1 MRPELDRRSTIQR
14 SLQEAT
20 EDINAKLSS
29 KDDHAK
35 ASVRDPP
42 DLMREKALLC
52 CEEPPSVWR
61 DTKKPSVLQT
71 WNAYW
76 EKDYFCKH
84 EGYFYYK
91 AYTGKTRVLKLDPF
105 ATITEVKAAIEQK
118 EGTEL
123 PTGFLKFG
131 ATVLAKEDLDLN
143 EYNVRPGSLFELP
156 SRLYGGGNGD
166 DARVDANTSLSTNQD
181 SERATASVVESTGAL
196 EGNLPEGDPPERI
209 RTALNSASPQ
219 RQDHATTAEPEPEP
233 QVDAEPE
240 PQPEVVATKASE
252 IVQSDPRALTV
263 SPRERVEFDTPNTP
277 SQTILAH
284 KPSPVERAPSLRW
297 LQHFAGKHRDRRF
310 TFTRRDFVDAAHGG
324 GNQHGI
330 DITADKLDAFRSARR
345 AAEKTGT
352 GKPVMVRYVDIPF
365 ENMTTADVMEAIVR
379 PVCRKHHK
387 SYAEAVIMPD
397 AVGFI
402 GDPTYF
408 VSTFPNCF
416 VQTRVYILTQVLSRA
431 SLQASHAWDSLFIDL
446 FKSLSAFLEGA
457 AKDETF
463 VWLVC
468 ARTSF
473 FVR

>member
-166 DARVDANTSLSTNQD
+166 DARVDATTSLSTNQG
-181 SERATASVVESTGAL
+181 SERDIGAL

-219 RQDHATTAEPEPEP
+219 SEQDHKGDGQEAEAEPEPEN
-233 QVDAEPE
+233 ETGT
-240 PQPEVVATKASE
+240 TKA
-252 IVQSDPRALTV
+252 VR
-263 SPRERVEFDTPNTP
+263 
-277 SQTILAH
+277 
-284 KPSPVERAPSLRW
+284 KPSPVQRAVSLSW
-297 LQHFAGKHRDRRF
+297 LQQFVAQYRDECF
-310 TFTRRDFVDAAHGG
+310 TFTRREFTDDAHGG

-330 DITADKLDAFRSARR
+330 DINVEQLPEFRSARR
-345 AAEKTGT
+345 SAEKAGKC
-352 GKPVMVRYVDIPF
+352 KPVMVRYVNIPF
-365 ENMTTADVMEAIVR
+365 KDMTTADVMEAIIR
-379 PVCRKHHK
+379 PMCRQKHK
-387 SYAEAVIMPD
+387 SFAEAVVMSDII
-397 AVGFI
+397 GSI
-402 GDPTYF
+402 GDPSYF
-408 VSTFPNCF
+408 VSTSPNFYGC
-416 VQTRVYILTQVLSRA
+416 IA
-431 SLQASHAWDSLFIDL
+431 
-446 FKSLSAFLEGA
+446 
-457 AKDETF
+457 
-463 VWLVC
+463 
-468 ARTSF
+468 
-473 FVR
+473 